1 MLSSPLHP
9 LLVHFPIALLII
21 GVIAQYLALWKE
33 DYFEKIALF
42 LLPTGFVFGVV
53 SYITGD
59 GAEGYAFDHWGRQV
73 ESIIHTHETY
83 ALITLF
89 IFGGVVA
96 LKLLRLFMP
105 FKWIKP
111 IVLVLCLGGL
121 ITLTLTGHY
130 GGKIVYDHQASPST
144 QVTSNF

>member
-9 LLVHFPIALLII
+9 ILVHFPIALLFI
-21 GVIAQYLALWKE
+21 GVVAQYLTFWKK

-42 LLPTGFVFGVV
+42 LLPTGFVFAVI
-53 SYITGD
+53 SYVTGD
-59 GAEGYAFDHWGRQV
+59 SAEGYAFDHWGRQV

-89 IFGGVVA
+89 LFGTITA
-96 LKLLRLFMP
+96 LKLLNLIMP
-105 FKWIKP
+105 FKLIKP
-111 IVLVLCLGGL
+111 IVLILCLSGI

-130 GGKIVYDHQASPST
+130 GGKIVYDHETTPFI
-144 QVTSNF
+144 NEMN